1 MGSVRILVLVTIGVV
16 LAAESLAAQSLTR
29 YRAYALGS
37 SVPAIFESS
46 GAHEADLRTVHERPA
61 RIQQLEWRAPYV
73 AHESTVSDPVRNIL
87 FSFYDDQLYRIVV
100 TYERQRMS
108 GLTNEDVIQA
118 VSTAFDAIP
127 MHAGRGTI
135 ASADLPPE
143 VTVVARWDDGASALT
158 LVRAGYTREF
168 QLILVS
174 KQLSGRARD
183 AITEAARLD
192 TQEAPQRELDL
203 RNKRAAE
210 GVAVQE
216 KARAVNKP
224 AFKP

>member
-1 MGSVRILVLVTIGVV
+1 MGSVRVFVLVAIGVV
-16 LAAESLAAQSLTR
+16 LAADSVAAQSLTR

-37 SVPAIFESS
+37 SVPVILESS
-46 GAHEADLRTVHERPA
+46 GADKADLKTVHERPA
-61 RIQQLEWRAPYV
+61 HIQQLEWRARYV
-73 AHESTVSDPVRNIL
+73 AHESTRPDAVRNIL
-87 FSFYDDQLYRIVV
+87 FSFYDDQLYRVVV
-100 TYERQRMS
+100 TYDRQRMS

-127 MHAGRGTI
+127 MHAGPGTI
-135 ASADLPPE
+135 GSAELPPE
-143 VTVVARWDDGASALT
+143 ATVVARWDDGASALT

-174 KQLSGRARD
+174 KQLSGRARS
-183 AITEAARLD
+183 ASTEAARLD
-192 TQEAPQRELDL
+192 VQEAPQRELDQ

-210 GVAVQE
+210 GAAVQE